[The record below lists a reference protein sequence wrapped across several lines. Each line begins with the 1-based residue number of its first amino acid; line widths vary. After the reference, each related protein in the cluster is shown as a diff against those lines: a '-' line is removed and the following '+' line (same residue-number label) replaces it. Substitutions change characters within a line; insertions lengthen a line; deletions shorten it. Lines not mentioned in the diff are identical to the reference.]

1 MEQREFAVEAEDAGQ
16 RIDRFLAGEDT
27 GLSRSALQNLIAEGR
42 VLANGQ
48 PAAKNRKLKA
58 GDTILVDAVDG
69 GFTFAKKGDGGE
81 MPAPAET
88 EPEKEN

>member
-58 GDTILVDAVDG
+58 GDPHRG
-69 GFTFAKKGDGGE
+69 GGPGY
-81 MPAPAET
+81 PAGHRL
-88 EPEKEN
+88 